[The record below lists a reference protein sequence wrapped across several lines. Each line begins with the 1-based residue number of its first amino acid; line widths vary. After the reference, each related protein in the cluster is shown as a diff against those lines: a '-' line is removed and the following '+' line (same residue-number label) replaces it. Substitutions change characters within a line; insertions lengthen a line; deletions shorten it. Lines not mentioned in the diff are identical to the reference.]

1 MYYIYFLQKE
11 IRMETTNTSPT
22 KEFEAI
28 QSIHEALEP
37 LDTEAQHRVLKYISS
52 LFKLRTETF
61 ETNEN
66 QANPKSSND
75 QGIDEGSFETLAD
88 LYDAAAPV
96 TNADKAL
103 VVGMWVQ
110 EHLRQE
116 SFSSQTIN
124 TELKHLG
131 HGIANITSAIDQLKE
146 AKPSLMQQLRKSGA
160 SQQSR
165 KTYKITLAGLRAV
178 KAMIENT
185 RSAR

>member
-1 MYYIYFLQKE
+1 
-11 IRMETTNTSPT
+11 METTNTSPT

-28 QSIHEALEP
+28 QNIHQALEP
-37 LDTEAQHRVLKYISS
+37 LDAEARRRVIKYISS
-52 LFKLRTETF
+52 LFDLNTEAF

-66 QANPKSSND
+66 HASPIASND
-75 QGIDEGSFETLAD
+75 QGVDEDKFETLAD

-110 EHLRQE
+110 EHLGQE

-160 SQQSR
+160 SQQAR
-165 KTYKITLAGLRAV
+165 KTYKITLAGVRAV
-178 KAMIENT
+178 KTMIENAT
-185 RSAR
+185 SAG